1 MTQVSTPHDE
11 FFKRVFSQQD
21 AAHSFVANY
30 LPPEINA
37 LFDLEGLR
45 IDKDS
50 FVDDELMSH
59 HSDILYSVALRDGGE
74 GYVYVLFEH
83 KSYPDRRVA
92 FQLLRYIVR
101 IWERQRERKE
111 ELRPVFPIV
120 VYHGKRKWNY
130 PLDFASLVTG
140 LPEEMRPYV
149 PDYSYQLCDLSQYS
163 DEVIIGTVYLQMALL
178 LLKYASSDEFYD
190 KLSGIMELFES
201 LLESDRRTALSFFE
215 SMLRYV
221 SGARDESDAEVRRAI
236 EEAFP
241 AGGEL
246 METIL
251 ERWAERG
258 FQRGLEQGVQQG
270 LERGVQQGL
279 ERGVQ
284 QGLERGVQ
292 QGKQEGVREGLLVGI
307 KLALKLRFGSEGL
320 RLLPEIYK
328 IEDVDV
334 LRAIHEGL
342 EMVNTLDELTLIYR
356 PGGDD
361 GD

>member
-140 LPEEMRPYV
+140 L
-149 PDYSYQLCDLSQYS
+149 
-163 DEVIIGTVYLQMALL
+163 
-178 LLKYASSDEFYD
+178 
-190 KLSGIMELFES
+190 
-201 LLESDRRTALSFFE
+201 RRFA
-215 SMLRYV
+215 
-221 SGARDESDAEVRRAI
+221 
-236 EEAFP
+236 
-241 AGGEL
+241 
-246 METIL
+246 
-251 ERWAERG
+251 
-258 FQRGLEQGVQQG
+258 
-270 LERGVQQGL
+270 
-279 ERGVQ
+279 
-284 QGLERGVQ
+284 
-292 QGKQEGVREGLLVGI
+292 
-307 KLALKLRFGSEGL
+307 
-320 RLLPEIYK
+320 
-328 IEDVDV
+328 
-334 LRAIHEGL
+334 
-342 EMVNTLDELTLIYR
+342 
-356 PGGDD
+356 
-361 GD
+361 